1 MMAEPEEWRP
11 ASSSKWPLSPDPQ
24 KIASVSKKA
33 IPPRVPYGWRRIPEI
48 KSWWLS
54 FTFEDISEK
63 ALHAKPSWIWEQN
76 AENEE
81 LKVEESE
88 VTTWPVIIPEESH
101 TESWRL
107 GRASSYPD
115 TRAVKLWGSE

>member
-1 MMAEPEEWRP
+1 METCLKFKVAIEPRSPEDSQCLQESHPSQGPLWLEENSRNQELVTVTE
-11 ASSSKWPLSPDPQ
+11 SL
-24 KIASVSKKA
+24 
-33 IPPRVPYGWRRIPEI
+33 
-48 KSWWLS
+48 
-54 FTFEDISEK
+54 TFEDISEK

-101 TESWRL
+101 PESWSL
-107 GRASSYPD
+107 GIASSYPD
-115 TRAVKLWGSE
+115 TRAVKLWRSE